1 MFSLLFLGC
10 MVFKKLSN
18 VFDDLVLLG
27 EGREGVLSGF
37 VTLGASVHNRGLFFS
52 SVNNK
57 PKRGGHGS

>member
-1 MFSLLFLGC
+1 